1 MISKKIELHFPE
13 TLVDQ
18 PIVYKLVKEY
28 NLEFNILK
36 ASVTPREEGLLI
48 MELRGNNKDYDNGIK
63 YLKEAGVK
71 VQPLSQ
77 DIVRNDT
84 RCTHCGVCIPFCPA
98 DALSMDASTRKI
110 VFKGDK
116 CIACEL
122 CINVCPVRAMEVR
135 F

>member
-1 MISKKIELHFPE
+1 MISRKIVLHFPE
-13 TLVDQ
+13 DLVDQ
-18 PIVYKLVKEY
+18 SIVYKLVKEH

-36 ASVTPREEGLLI
+36 AAVTPREEGLLI
-48 MELRGNNKDYDNGIK
+48 MELRGDNKDYDGGIK

-77 DIVRNDT
+77 DIVRNDK
-84 RCTHCGVCIPFCPA
+84 RCTHCGVCVPFCPS
-98 DALSMDASTRKI
+98 DALLMEPSTRRI
-110 VFKGDK
+110 DFKGDK